1 MTYSFR
7 TSNVIITGILALV
20 MSASCILFVAAP
32 AYASS
37 PAPHAP
43 TAIMLPLA

>member
-7 TSNVIITGILALV
+7 TPNVIVTGILALV

-32 AYASS
+32 AYAANA
-37 PAPHAP
+37 APHAP
-43 TAIMLPLA
+43 TAIVYPLA